1 MKRLGLKI
9 IGALAISVFFLS
21 CGGSKK
27 IDTETLHSELDSINK
42 VNDAPDVNTE
52 AVKEILQSIPSP
64 IEISFLIKETGSNY
78 NQVYLNDPDNKD
90 SYTNSY
96 KKALNLGV
104 YGADL
109 AYTNIYNKSQDGIYY
124 LDAVTDMANG
134 LDIGQFFDYSTLK
147 ELIKH
152 NDNLDSLLLI
162 TTSNFEKI
170 NNYLQEKNRAQIS
183 VMLLYGGWVEG
194 LHLLNKVN
202 KATPNEEIK
211 ERIGEQKVMIEQLS
225 KLLGYYEFD
234 PNVKELLSEL
244 SKLKKVYDEEVKIET
259 VEGETTFEIIDGAM
273 TPVSNSYT
281 EVIISDETVTTI
293 DKKVTELRSQ
303 IINK

>member
-1 MKRLGLKI
+1 MKHICLKI
-9 IGALAISVFFLS
+9 IGALLLTTFFIS

-42 VNDAPDVNTE
+42 MNDVPDVNTD

-64 IEISFLIKETGSNY
+64 IEISFLIKETGSSY
-78 NQVYLNDPDNKD
+78 NQVYLNNPENKD
-90 SYTNSY
+90 KYTNSY

-134 LDIGQFFDYSTLK
+134 LDIGQFFDYTTLK

-152 NDNLDSLLLI
+152 NENLDSLLLI

-170 NNYLQEKNRAQIS
+170 NNYLQDKNRAQIS

-202 KATPNEEIK
+202 RATPNPEIK
-211 ERIGEQKVMIEQLS
+211 ERIGEQKIMIEQLS
-225 KLLGYYEFD
+225 KLLGYYKFD
-234 PNVKELLSEL
+234 PNVKRLLTEL
-244 SKLKKVYDEEVKIET
+244 SSLKKIYDEDVKIET
-259 VEGETTFEIIDGAM
+259 VEGETTFEIVDGAM
-273 TPVSNSYT
+273 TPVSSSST
-281 EVIISDETVTTI
+281 EVIISDETVTAI
-293 DKKVTELRSQ
+293 ENKVIELRSQ

>member
-1 MKRLGLKI
+1 MKKLSLKI
-9 IGALAISVFFLS
+9 IGGLVLATFFLS
-21 CGGSKK
+21 CGDSKK
-27 IDTETLHSELDSINK
+27 IDTETLHSELDSINQ

-78 NQVYLNDPDNKD
+78 NQVYLNNPDNKD

-202 KATPNEEIK
+202 QATPNEEIK
-211 ERIGEQKVMIEQLS
+211 ERIGEQKIMIEQLTE
-225 KLLGYYEFD
+225 LLGYYKFD
-234 PNVKELLSEL
+234 PNVKKLLTDL
-244 SKLKKVYDEEVKIET
+244 GKLKKLYDENVKIET
-259 VEGETTFEIIDGAM
+259 VEGETTFEIVNGAM
-273 TPVSNSYT
+273 TPVSTSRT
-281 EVIISDETVTTI
+281 EVIISDETVSIINTE
-293 DKKVTELRSQ
+293 VTALRNQ